1 MNQNTAMPPAP
12 ASRASTRS
20 PQNSTVP
27 AFFLHH
33 GVMAP
38 GIRLFRSVG
47 FPAKAAAVSLAFL
60 VPLLLLAFSF
70 WSVSTDNIAFSAAER
85 RGVEYARA
93 LMPLLDAAQNRR
105 RAATAAAPD
114 LPQAQQAVLA
124 AWEKLQATHERLGA
138 DFKLQER
145 WQKLQGQAQQLTAQP
160 RLETPAATFAA
171 HSRFVAE
178 ALDLLSDMADA
189 SNLTLDPDIDT
200 YYLMRAGV
208 DLQPRLVEVL
218 GRMRGAG
225 NVALRSGQLGPE
237 QRDQIASALAF
248 ASMWEQELNSA
259 VKRAL
264 RADEGIA
271 AEVRLD
277 DALKESAAFMRQVR
291 EQVLAETPF
300 GDADAFVALGNRA
313 IADHYAGI
321 ERVLAS
327 LDARLAQ
334 RVDKLQQAMWVK
346 LGVSAAGIAIAV
358 YLLLAFYR
366 VTLGG
371 LEEIARQLRELSHG
385 NLTLHPHPWGRDEV
399 AQLMTTLASTLN
411 ALRGTVAQVRAGA
424 SEIDTASREVAMAS
438 MDLSKRT
445 EQGAAQLQRTAAAMS
460 EIGQTV
466 NQSAGS
472 AASAAD
478 MVAHNAQVAEQGS
491 EVVAAAVRTMGG
503 IRDSSHRIAEIVG
516 TIDAIAFQTNILAL
530 NAAVEAARAGEAGR
544 GFAVVAA
551 EVRALAQRSGAA
563 AREIKQLIEGSVA
576 RVQEGSEVVTQAG
589 ATMTDIVGHAER
601 IKDLI
606 QAISH
611 GTSEQTI
618 GLGEV
623 GRSVEQLDAMTQQNA
638 TLVEETA
645 AAAASL
651 SASARQLSEEVAFFR
666 LP

>member
-1 MNQNTAMPPAP
+1 MPPAT
-12 ASRASTRS
+12 ASGTSTRS
-20 PQNSTVP
+20 THPSTVP

-33 GVMAP
+33 GLMAP
-38 GIRLFRSVG
+38 GMRLFRSVG
-47 FPAKAAAVSLAFL
+47 FPAKATAVSLAFL

-105 RAATAAAPD
+105 RAATAGAPD
-114 LPQAQQAVLA
+114 LPKAQQAVQA
-124 AWEKLQATHERLGA
+124 AWDQLLATHERLGTE
-138 DFKLQER
+138 FKLQER
-145 WQKLQGQAQQLTAQP
+145 WQTLQAQAQQLASQP
-160 RLETPAATFAA
+160 QRDQPAATFAA
-171 HSRFVAE
+171 HSQFIAE

-208 DLQPRLVEVL
+208 DLQPRLAEVL

-225 NVALRSGQLGPE
+225 NAALRSGQLGSE

-248 ASMWEQELNSA
+248 ATMWEQELGSS

-277 DALKESAAFMRQVR
+277 EALKESTGFMQRVR
-291 EQVLAETPF
+291 EQVLAQTPQ
-300 GDADAFVALGNRA
+300 GDAEAFVALGNRA
-313 IADHYAGI
+313 VADHYAGI

-327 LDARLAQ
+327 LDKRLAL
-334 RVDKLQQAMWVK
+334 RVDRLQQAMWVK
-346 LGVSAAGIAIAV
+346 LGVSAAGIAIAL

-371 LEEIARQLRELSHG
+371 LDEIARQLRELSHG
-385 NLTLHPHPWGRDEV
+385 NLTLHPQPWGRDEV
-399 AQLMTTLASTLN
+399 AQLMSTLAATLD
-411 ALRGTVAQVRAGA
+411 ALRGTVAQVRTGA

-460 EIGQTV
+460 QIGQTL

-478 MVAHNAQVAEQGS
+478 MVAHNAQVAQQGS
-491 EVVAAAVRTMGG
+491 EVVAEAVRTMGG
-503 IRDSSHRIAEIVG
+503 IRDSSQRIAEIVG
-516 TIDAIAFQTNILAL
+516 TID
-530 NAAVEAARAGEAGR
+530 G
-544 GFAVVAA
+544 
-551 EVRALAQRSGAA
+551 
-563 AREIKQLIEGSVA
+563 
-576 RVQEGSEVVTQAG
+576 
-589 ATMTDIVGHAER
+589 
-601 IKDLI
+601 
-606 QAISH
+606 
-611 GTSEQTI
+611 
-618 GLGEV
+618 
-623 GRSVEQLDAMTQQNA
+623 
-638 TLVEETA
+638 
-645 AAAASL
+645 
-651 SASARQLSEEVAFFR
+651 
-666 LP
+666 

>member
-1 MNQNTAMPPAP
+1 MPPAT
-12 ASRASTRS
+12 ASGTSTRS
-20 PQNSTVP
+20 THPSTVP

-33 GVMAP
+33 GLMAP
-38 GIRLFRSVG
+38 GMRLFRSVG
-47 FPAKAAAVSLAFL
+47 FPAKATAVSLAFL

-93 LMPLLDAAQNRR
+93 LMSLLDAAQNRR
-105 RAATAAAPD
+105 RAATAGAPD
-114 LPQAQQAVLA
+114 LPKAQQAVQA
-124 AWEKLQATHERLGA
+124 AWDQLLATHERLGTE
-138 DFKLQER
+138 FKLQER
-145 WQKLQGQAQQLTAQP
+145 WQTLQAQAQQLASQP
-160 RLETPAATFAA
+160 QRDQPAATFAV
-171 HSRFVAE
+171 HSQFIAE

-208 DLQPRLVEVL
+208 DLQPRLAEVL

-225 NVALRSGQLGPE
+225 NAALRSGQLGSE

-248 ASMWEQELNSA
+248 ATMWELELGSS

-277 DALKESAAFMRQVR
+277 EALKESTGFMQRVR
-291 EQVLAETPF
+291 EQVLAQTPQ
-300 GDADAFVALGNRA
+300 GDAEAFVALGNRA
-313 IADHYAGI
+313 VADHYAGI

-327 LDARLAQ
+327 LDKRLAL
-334 RVDKLQQAMWVK
+334 RVDRLQQAMWVK
-346 LGVSAAGIAIAV
+346 LGVSAAGIAIAL

-371 LEEIARQLRELSHG
+371 LDEIARQLRELSHG
-385 NLTLHPHPWGRDEV
+385 NLTLHPQPWGRDEV
-399 AQLMTTLASTLN
+399 AQLMSTLAATLD
-411 ALRGTVAQVRAGA
+411 ALRGTVAQVRTGA

-460 EIGQTV
+460 QIGQTL

-472 AASAAD
+472 AASAAG
-478 MVAHNAQVAEQGS
+478 MVAHNAQVAQQGS
-491 EVVAAAVRTMGG
+491 EVVAEAVRTMGG
-503 IRDSSHRIAEIVG
+503 IRDSSQRIAEIVG
-516 TIDAIAFQTNILAL
+516 TIDGIAFQTNILAL

-606 QAISH
+606 QAINH
-611 GTSEQTI
+611 GTAEQTQ
-618 GLGEV
+618 GLQEV
-623 GRSVEQLDAMTQQNA
+623 GHAVEQLDAMTQQNA
-638 TLVEETA
+638 TLVEQTA
-645 AAAASL
+645 AAASTL
-651 SASARQLSEEVAFFR
+651 STNARRLNEEVAFFR